1 MKIGIWCDYSFTL
14 GPSEG
19 IGVFVDNL
27 ARGMLQTDSE
37 CELVMKCNHR
47 DWRVMQ
53 PLVDAGAGR
62 VQVDCGW
69 RPSFVERKL
78 AKVARKLARLA
89 NGLQAKR
96 SAAWSQFV
104 FGKLH
109 DFFTARQVRK
119 QAKTIDRCDV
129 WLVPYVGLDMKFSK
143 PYIVVVHD
151 LVCYHFPDMMSQSKL
166 REFMG
171 IARRLVDRSTLVA
184 CMANFIRDNDIRG
197 VLGVGEER
205 IRVIKPAVPKDI
217 LGIDPDAPAASLSD
231 IDSRLRGGRYL
242 FYPSAFRTY
251 KNHELL
257 VEALGALHDRGERD
271 WQVVFT
277 GIRSCPARISD
288 LARQLRVEESVI
300 CLGKVTRDHL
310 YSLYKSAFAT
320 VVPSRYEQGS
330 FPIMEAIAC
339 GCPAIASDIP
349 SLREQFAGMGD
360 ATLFVNPDSK
370 LELMERI
377 DYISLNRH
385 AVIVSQ
391 FRAFD
396 SIKNWTWE
404 AAAAEWL
411 DSLESVI
418 KQDLI
423 ERKFM
428 NQSPSRTNPRPDLEQ
443 GGQPPT
449 NKGQSIAA

>member
-27 ARGMLQTDSE
+27 ARGMLQADPE

-69 RPSFVERKL
+69 RPSFVERKV
-78 AKVARKLARLA
+78 AKVARKLARLT
-89 NGLQAKR
+89 NGPQEQR
-96 SAAWSQFV
+96 PIRWGQHF
-104 FGKLH
+104 FGKVH
-109 DFFTARQVRK
+109 EIFTARQIRK
-119 QAKTIDRCDV
+119 QTKTIDRCDV
-129 WLVPYVGLDMKFSK
+129 WLVPYVGLDMAFSK
-143 PYIVVVHD
+143 PYVVAVHD
-151 LVCYHFPDMMSQSKL
+151 LVCYHFPDMMSPSKL

-171 IARRLVDRSTLVA
+171 IAKRLVDRSKLVA

-197 VLGVGEER
+197 VLGVEEDR

-217 LGIDPDAPAASLSD
+217 MEIDPDAPAALLSD
-231 IDSRLRGGRYL
+231 IDPRLRAGRYL

-257 VEALGALHDRGERD
+257 VEALGALHNRGERD

-277 GIRSCPARISD
+277 GIRSCPVRLSD
-288 LARQLRVEESVI
+288 LAKRLGVEASVL
-300 CLGKVTRDHL
+300 CLGKVSRDHL
-310 YSLYKSAFAT
+310 YSLYQSAFAT

-349 SLREQFAGMGD
+349 ALREQFEELGEAM
-360 ATLFVNPDSK
+360 LYFNPDSFA
-370 LELMERI
+370 ELLDRI
-377 DYISLNRH
+377 ATVAISPREH
-385 AVIVSQ
+385 ADRQ
-391 FRAFD
+391 RALFD
-396 SIKNWTWE
+396 AMRQNSWE
-404 AAAAEWL
+404 SAGQKWL
-411 DSLESVI
+411 KVLDDVI
-418 KQDLI
+418 KD
-423 ERKFM
+423 
-428 NQSPSRTNPRPDLEQ
+428 SRANVSNTGTTQHWMSNR
-443 GGQPPT
+443 
-449 NKGQSIAA
+449 SRAA

>member
-27 ARGMLQTDSE
+27 ARGMLQADPE

-78 AKVARKLARLA
+78 AKVARKLARLTSGHQEQRA
-89 NGLQAKR
+89 TGWVQNL
-96 SAAWSQFV
+96 
-104 FGKLH
+104 FGKVH
-109 DFFTARQVRK
+109 EIFTARQISK
-119 QAKTIDRCDV
+119 QTTTIDRCDV
-129 WLVPYVGLDMKFSK
+129 WLVPYVGLDMEFSK
-143 PYIVVVHD
+143 PYVVVVHD
-151 LVCYHFPDMMSQSKL
+151 LVCYHFPEMMSPSKL

-171 IARRLVDRSTLVA
+171 IARRIVDRSTLVA
-184 CMANFIRDNDIRG
+184 CMGNFIRDNDIRG
-197 VLGVGEER
+197 VLGVDEDR

-217 LGIDPDAPAASLSD
+217 LEIDPDAPAATLSE
-231 IDSRLRGGRYL
+231 IDSRLRAGRYL

-257 VEALGALHDRGERD
+257 VEALGALHNRGEQD

-288 LARQLRVEESVI
+288 MARRLGVEESVL
-300 CLGKVTRDHL
+300 CLGKVSRDHL

-349 SLREQFAGMGD
+349 SLREQFAEMGE
-360 ATLFVNPDSK
+360 AMLYFNPDSVP
-370 LELMERI
+370 ELLKR
-377 DYISLNRH
+377 L
-385 AVIVSQ
+385 ATVVIAPREFADKQRSS
-391 FRAFD
+391 FD
-396 SIKNWTWE
+396 GMCQDGWE
-404 AAAAEWL
+404 SAGRKWL
-411 DSLESVI
+411 KVLKDVI
-418 KQDLI
+418 KD
-423 ERKFM
+423 
-428 NQSPSRTNPRPDLEQ
+428 SRASMREASNA
-443 GGQPPT
+443 QPWMS
-449 NKGQSIAA
+449 NRSGAA